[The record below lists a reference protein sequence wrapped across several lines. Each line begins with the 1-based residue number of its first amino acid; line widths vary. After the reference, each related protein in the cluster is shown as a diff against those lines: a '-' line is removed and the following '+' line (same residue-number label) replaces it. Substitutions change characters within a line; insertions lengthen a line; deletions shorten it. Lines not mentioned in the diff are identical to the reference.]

1 MEETVEKV
9 KDFDQRLMARQLE
22 LVLLKTKVLQ
32 RESLR
37 LNLSLNCRSVSFDS
51 WSNFQGQEEEK
62 KTGTQKE
69 IRCISDPWYLP

>member
-1 MEETVEKV
+1 MAGLKRERRGYRMMEETVEKV

-51 WSNFQGQEEEK
+51 
-62 KTGTQKE
+62 
-69 IRCISDPWYLP
+69 

>member
-51 WSNFQGQEEEK
+51 
-62 KTGTQKE
+62 
-69 IRCISDPWYLP
+69 